1 MARAS
6 SFERV
11 MCGCYSPHRFVSH
24 GPKFWRGKGGKL
36 YLLPAAGVPTLVVL
50 HQQVCGPDAALG
62 HLGARGLGAR
72 LRGGGLVVV
81 GHVDLELL
89 GVGALGRLPAR
100 DGVLGVEVVGQ
111 VLAVAVAHLPTGGE
125 ACVGGL
131 DDGVLGS
138 CRQDWPLGRAR
149 MEDLV
154 RLG

>member
-1 MARAS
+1 M
-6 SFERV
+6 
-11 MCGCYSPHRFVSH
+11 
-24 GPKFWRGKGGKL
+24 
-36 YLLPAAGVPTLVVL
+36 L
-50 HQQVCGPDAALG
+50 HQQVRGPDAALG

-111 VLAVAVAHLPTGGE
+111 VLAVAVADLPAGGE

-131 DDGVLGS
+131 DDGVLGAFS
-138 CRQDWPLGRAR
+138 SRFGHWGRGR
-149 MEDLV
+149 METRLV
-154 RLG
+154 WDEVCIWGRTGELTEAIVGGKLLGWR